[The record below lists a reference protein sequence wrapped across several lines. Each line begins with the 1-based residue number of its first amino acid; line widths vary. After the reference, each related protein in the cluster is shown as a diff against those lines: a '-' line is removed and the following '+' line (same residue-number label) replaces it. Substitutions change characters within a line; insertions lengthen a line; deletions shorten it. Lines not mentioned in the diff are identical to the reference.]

1 MHLHTMA
8 ESTGTGRRANRYR
21 APQRTGTIT
30 LPDLLVETGRAPLKK
45 GQMSL
50 LAPDATEPVV
60 YFSGNLHVLDG
71 PAVAIVGSRSVS
83 PEGLLRARRL
93 AREISLAGVTV
104 VSGLAKGVDTAAH
117 TAALEVNCATVAVIG
132 TPLEKAYPAEN
143 ARLQEQIAADHLL
156 LSPFAPGE
164 RVFPSNFPKRN
175 RVMAAVTDGTVIIEA
190 GDTSGTLHQAAECQ
204 RLGRWLFIL
213 RSVFE
218 DTSLE
223 WPRRFAS
230 YERMRVVATAEDVV
244 GAVVR

>member
-1 MHLHTMA
+1 
-8 ESTGTGRRANRYR
+8 
-21 APQRTGTIT
+21 
-30 LPDLLVETGRAPLKK
+30 
-45 GQMSL
+45 MSL
-50 LAPDATEPVV
+50 LAPDATEPPV
-60 YFSGNLHVLDG
+60 YYSGSLQILDG
-71 PAVAIVGSRSVS
+71 PAVAIVGSRAVS
-83 PEGLLRARRL
+83 EDGLRRARRL

-117 TAALEVNCATVAVIG
+117 VAALDVGCATVAVIG
-132 TPLEKAYPAEN
+132 TPLEKAYPVEN
-143 ARLQEQIAADHLL
+143 ARLQEQIAAEHLL

-175 RVMAAVTDGTVIIEA
+175 RVMAAVTDGTVIVEA

-204 RLGRWLFIL
+204 RLGRWLFVL
-213 RSVFE
+213 RSVYD

-230 YERMRVVATAEDVV
+230 YERMRVVTTAEDVV